1 MEDDEFFLN
10 DDELA
15 ADNQLSIVDDAKL
28 KVLNYIIKV
37 ATEAKDNIKFN
48 ETTDAS
54 SNISLLSKQM
64 SALISLDSEELEELS
79 DEELYERVEA
89 ILRST
94 TELTL
99 SNIDDV
105 LPKQEDDFDDSGS
118 TNMNADDTD
127 DDSGIDF

>member
-1 MEDDEFFLN
+1 MEDDEFFIN
-10 DDELA
+10 DDDLA

-28 KVLNYIIKV
+28 KVLEYIIKV

-48 ETTDAS
+48 ESTDAS

-118 TNMNADDTD
+118 TNMNADDD

>member
-1 MEDDEFFLN
+1 MEDDEFFVN

-15 ADNQLSIVDDAKL
+15 ADNQPTTVDSAKD
-28 KVLNYIIKV
+28 KVLDYIIEV
-37 ATEAKDNIKFN
+37 AKKIKDNIKFN

-54 SNISLLSKQM
+54 SNISLLSKQVD
-64 SALISLDSEELEELS
+64 ALISLDSKELEGLS
-79 DEELYERVEA
+79 DEELYERVEK
-89 ILRST
+89 IQRST

-105 LPKQEDDFDDSGS
+105 LPKQEEDFDDSGA
-118 TNMNADDTD
+118 TNMNGDDD